1 MARWM
6 AGGAAGVA
14 VALAPTAHAGEA
26 CAVAVASKSLS
37 PSWSEAVA
45 ELKDQIAR
53 LTSTECE
60 PMTLSLEPID
70 GGLRIVATAPDG
82 RRAERAVRRPE
93 ALVATALGL
102 VMAIPAPEVGTQGAP
117 PPLAPVPPSP
127 TPPETPPSPTPRKP
141 AAPAEVAPSQV
152 GVWAGLSAGLRLTA
166 PTGATVLDV
175 EARGDILFERWLLLA
190 TIRSAVVS
198 CTGTQ
203 GLDCDVY
210 TDVSAGLGVGRRL
223 HAGPAEVDVALE
235 PSVVVM
241 HMEYDPVGGSE
252 AQAWTGTLATLRAD
266 LSARLA
272 LPLGKSW
279 ALTVTADGGL
289 APTILA
295 NPTRLQ
301 PPAGS
306 TTTAGQPPPFP
317 AWTGGLRLGASG
329 ALL

>member
-1 MARWM
+1 M
-6 AGGAAGVA
+6 
-14 VALAPTAHAGEA
+14 ALAPTAHAVEA
-26 CAVAVASKSLS
+26 CAVAVTSKSLS

-53 LTSTECE
+53 LTSSECE
-60 PMTLSLEPID
+60 PMILSLEPFD
-70 GGLRIVATAPDG
+70 RGLRIVAAAPDG
-82 RRAERAVRRPE
+82 RRAERTVRRPE

-102 VMAIPAPEVGTQGAP
+102 VMAIPAPEDTQDAP
-117 PPLAPVPPSP
+117 PPITPVPPSP
-127 TPPETPPSPTPRKP
+127 TPPETPPSPTRRMT
-141 AAPAEVAPSQV
+141 AAPARVAPTQV

-166 PTGATVLDV
+166 PTDATVLDV
-175 EARGDILFERWLLLA
+175 EARGDVLFERWLLLA

-210 TDVSAGLGVGRRL
+210 TDVSAGLGVGRRFR
-223 HAGPAEVDVALE
+223 AGPAEVDVALE

-295 NPTRLQ
+295 SPTRLQ

-306 TTTAGQPPPFP
+306 TPTAGQPPPFP

-329 ALL
+329 VLL